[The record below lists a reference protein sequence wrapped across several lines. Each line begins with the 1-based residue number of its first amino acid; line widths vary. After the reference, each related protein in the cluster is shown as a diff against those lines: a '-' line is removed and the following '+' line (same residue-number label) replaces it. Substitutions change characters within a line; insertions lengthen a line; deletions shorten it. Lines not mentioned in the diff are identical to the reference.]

1 MTEAKSSASGTQARS
16 SGGGPAGKD
25 TADRRLRQLVWL
37 YAALLVLEGALRK
50 WVLPGLSDPLL
61 LVRDPVV
68 LLAYAIALANG
79 RFPLNRYVVSGA
91 ILMVLYGALTAFF
104 GHGDPFVTLFGIRAN
119 FLHFP
124 FAFIIGRVFYADDV
138 VRLGRWWL
146 WGALPMTGIIVLQFY
161 SPQSAWINL
170 SVGGIEGGGFS
181 GALGRYRP
189 PGTFSFIVGVT
200 LYYTLATGFLVAG
213 LTQHQRYSKTLL
225 ALAGAAILLAIPVS
239 ISRSLILTAGLTFA
253 FGLFPSAFRGGAVMR
268 YLRVGAIIL
277 VAGFLVMQLPA
288 FREAK
293 EAFLARWERS
303 TGEERG
309 GFEEA
314 ILGRVLYMFYGP
326 FTESRE
332 VPIVGYGIGAGTQ
345 VGAKLLTGERG
356 FDLGESEWFRIIGES
371 GRVLGGLFIL
381 WRVALCFK
389 LGTHSALALARGN
402 GLGLIF
408 LSTTA
413 FNLLTGQLGQT
424 TVNGFTVLGVGLTI
438 ASMRIRQKPQQT
450 SDDESAHK
458 GQT

>member
-1 MTEAKSSASGTQARS
+1 MTEEAPQSTSPAKSRTAATAAR
-16 SGGGPAGKD
+16 PDAV
-25 TADRRLRQLVWL
+25 DRRLRQLVWL

-50 WVLPGLSDPLL
+50 WVLPSLSDPLL
-61 LVRDPVV
+61 LARDPVV
-68 LLAYAIALANG
+68 LLAYAIALVNG
-79 RFPLNRYVVSGA
+79 RFPFNRYVVTGA
-91 ILMVLYGALTAFF
+91 ALMLLYGVLTTFF
-104 GHGDPFVTLFGIRAN
+104 GHGDLFVTLFGIRAN

-146 WGALPMTGIIVLQFY
+146 WGALPMTAIIVLQFY

-213 LTQHQRYSKTLL
+213 LTQHKRYSKTLL
-225 ALAGAAILLAIPVS
+225 AMAGAAILLAIPVS

-253 FGLFPSAFRGGAVMR
+253 VGVFTSAFRGGAVLR
-268 YLRVGAIIL
+268 YLRIGAIIL
-277 VAGFLVMQLPA
+277 VAGFIVMQLPA
-288 FREAK
+288 FQEAK
-293 EAFLARWERS
+293 EAFVARWERS

-309 GFEEA
+309 GVEEA
-314 ILGRVLYMFYGP
+314 IIGRILYMFYGP

-332 VPIVGYGIGAGTQ
+332 VPVFGYGIGAGTQ

-371 GRVLGGLFIL
+371 GRILGTLFIL

-389 LGTHSALALARGN
+389 LFTHSALALVNGN

-408 LSTTA
+408 LSTSA

-438 ASMRIRQKPQQT
+438 ASMRLRRKSPQST
-450 SDDESAHK
+450 HDESGHK
-458 GQT
+458 GKT